1 MNMLWLDVESTG
13 LYADKHDIVQF
24 ACIPVINGVEQPSF
38 NEFCKPI
45 NWGAIQQEAIN
56 VHGITVD
63 QMKTFQTPAE
73 MCEKLVQYLDS
84 FGVQFTIAG
93 FNVSFDRKF
102 LSQFFIKQGRS
113 ADFLRLFALSTH
125 DTYHRVK
132 KIGKK
137 ELGTENLKLATLAK
151 HYNIDIQAHDAL
163 SDIAATIEVDAEV
176 ASHLGEA
183 KPIYLDA
190 VKIQDVTLP
199 EPAQLHCHSSY
210 SGNALGSVKEWAAF
224 CKEKKIPGFSI
235 CDHGLAV
242 SFAEIT
248 KVEGGVPGVG
258 LFINDGKDD
267 YISVNAWATSTE
279 GYYNLMYLA
288 SAGYEDRR
296 EVDGIT
302 VPVLTRSQM
311 KNIKGVMFSLGD
323 VYGTLG
329 QMISNCQIAALEDAM
344 THILKIIPKSQLL
357 VELVA
362 IDIAYKFTDKIGFQ
376 PLDKTRI
383 NQDGNLGK
391 AFNQQMNKIAKDH
404 NLKCIPTSNAHFLH
418 AEDKMIQDCVSKNS
432 FKSQRHFHESYHVK
446 TAQEMY
452 SIFKSHLGDD
462 MTEQRF
468 ISMVDI
474 TKKIVD
480 GAKTI
485 EINKEYHLPEIQ
497 IPDHIKAQQPDYGR
511 QCFMYM
517 MERIKEHGRW
527 IDTPEY
533 KKRFQTE
540 IDVIMNNKVLSF
552 IPYFL
557 LYEDICSHA
566 RSVGVFMGEGR
577 GSAGGSLISY
587 YLKIIH
593 IDPVAAKLPFERFLS
608 HPRIEGGSFPDI
620 DGDFSDRVPI
630 IKFLNEKYG
639 LGFAQVVTLQT
650 MKVKN
655 AIKDA
660 MWALYARN
668 RNDPEISAVCNTIPD
683 SPPGG
688 QEYNFLYGFTDKEGV
703 QHKGQVEEN
712 EMLGNFFKHYPEI
725 EKMVKKLIGSVR
737 GYGRHASA
745 YVVSTLDLSKQRIP
759 TMIMDHDELGQITVT
774 QFAAGNVE
782 DAGLIKA
789 DILRVANLEMVKQA
803 MVLIKDR
810 TGKDY
815 MIEDEIGMAEIYR
828 LPDDDNV
835 YRDFYNKKTD
845 SVFQFHT
852 EINKAHVQDFAP
864 TSREHL
870 AAMTALLRPGAM
882 DAVVINEDL
891 SEEDG
896 ISATQYYMDVRSGR
910 RRVSYVHPDLAE
922 CTSNGVFVYQEEVM
936 EFLVW
941 AGFSMAEAD
950 QYRNAISK
958 KKLEKMQSAFEKIRI
973 TCTERGWTPV
983 QIQTVCNQIQAFA
996 RYSFNRSHSRCY
1008 GDLGYITMY
1017 LKHHHPKEWWC
1028 SVLNTTDKEDKRR
1041 SFVALLGDMVKPPS
1055 MKFPSNHFEIRG
1067 DHVVSPIN
1075 VIKKIGMATADE
1087 MMSKGPFENLEDFCA
1102 RINHAKV
1109 NIGHVSAMIRARAA
1123 DDLMDDG
1130 IFVLNYGAA
1139 REDFMDRYIGARKK
1153 SKSKFKEDMHDYSPV
1168 KVFLDEREYNQCF
1181 NKSLFSDPD
1190 VKKVILSSDEAFE
1203 KTGNRGVPLF
1213 RHGKPVLGDLQIAAG
1228 MVANNVDRE
1237 VGMVLLYQSSLV
1249 KKGVSKRTGKPYEF
1263 LTISLSDGY
1272 ATVEC
1277 VDWYNKKALGWKS
1290 DSLVYVTG
1298 ILKEGWRNPVSI
1310 QIKNIRQLT
1319 KETE

>member
-1 MNMLWLDVESTG
+1 MNLFWVDIESTG
-13 LYADKHDIVQF
+13 LYADKHDVVQF
-24 ACIPVINGVEQPSF
+24 AGIPIINGVEQQSI

-63 QMKTFQTPAE
+63 RMKTFQTPAE
-73 MCEKLVQYLDS
+73 AIDKLINYLDS
-84 FGVQFTIAG
+84 FGVQFVIAG
-93 FNVSFDRKF
+93 FNVGFDRKF

-151 HYNIDIQAHDAL
+151 HYNIDIKAHDAL
-163 SDIAATIEVDAEV
+163 SDIEATIKVDAEV
-176 ASHLGEA
+176 ATHLGEA
-183 KPIYLDA
+183 KPVYLDA
-190 VKIQDVTLP
+190 VKMQDVNLP

-210 SGNALGSVKEWAAF
+210 SGDALGSVQEWADW
-224 CKEKKIPGFSI
+224 CKENKVSGFSV

-248 KVEGGVPGVG
+248 KIKGDVTGVPGVG
-258 LFINDGKDD
+258 LFINDGKDG

-296 EVDGIT
+296 ELDGIT
-302 VPVLTRSQM
+302 IPVLARSQM
-311 KNIKGVMFSLGD
+311 KNLKGVMFSLGD

-329 QMISNCQIAALEDAM
+329 QMISNCDLNLAGTLK
-344 THILKIIPKSQLL
+344 HILKIIPKSQLL
-357 VELVA
+357 LELVA

-376 PLDKTRI
+376 PIGTSPI
-383 NQDGNLGK
+383 NRDGNLGK
-391 AFNQQMNKIAKDH
+391 AFNQQMLEISEDH
-404 NLKCIPTSNAHFLH
+404 GLKCIPTSNAHYIH
-418 AEDKMIQDCVSKNS
+418 AEDKMVQDCVYKNNY
-432 FKSQRHFHESYHVK
+432 KSQRHYNESYNIK
-446 TAQEMY
+446 TAKEMY
-452 SIFKSHLGDD
+452 SILKSHLGDK
-462 MTEQRF
+462 MTEEFF
-468 ISMVDI
+468 ISMVN
-474 TKKIVD
+474 TTQKIVD

-497 IPDHIKAQQPDYGR
+497 IPDHIKTQQSDYTR

-517 MERIKEHGRW
+517 MERIKAHGRW

-540 IDVIMNNKVLSF
+540 IDVIMNNKILSF

-557 LYEDICSHA
+557 LYEDISQHA

-577 GSAGGSLISY
+577 GSAGGSLVSY

-593 IDPVAAKLPFERFLS
+593 IDPVEAKLPFERFLS
-608 HPRIEGGSFPDI
+608 HPRIEGLSFPDI

-660 MWALYARN
+660 MSALYARN
-668 RNDPEISAVCNTIPD
+668 RNDPEINAVCHTIPD

-688 QEYNFLYGFTDKEGV
+688 KEYNFLYGFTDKEGV
-703 QHKGQVEEN
+703 YHKGQVEEN

-725 EKMVKKLIGSVR
+725 ETMVKKLIGSVR

-803 MVLIKDR
+803 MGLIKDR

-815 MIEDEIGMAEIYR
+815 MIEDSKGMAEIYR
-828 LPDDDNV
+828 LPDDDGV
-835 YRDFYNKKTD
+835 YKDFYSKKTD
-845 SVFQFHT
+845 SAFQFHT

-882 DAVVINEDL
+882 DSRVVNEDV
-891 SEEDG
+891 SEEDN
-896 ISATQYYMDVRSGR
+896 ISATQYYLDVRSG
-910 RRVSYVHPDLAE
+910 
-922 CTSNGVFVYQEEVM
+922 NG
-936 EFLVW
+936 
-941 AGFSMAEAD
+941 
-950 QYRNAISK
+950 
-958 KKLEKMQSAFEKIRI
+958 
-973 TCTERGWTPV
+973 
-983 QIQTVCNQIQAFA
+983 
-996 RYSFNRSHSRCY
+996 
-1008 GDLGYITMY
+1008 
-1017 LKHHHPKEWWC
+1017 
-1028 SVLNTTDKEDKRR
+1028 
-1041 SFVALLGDMVKPPS
+1041 
-1055 MKFPSNHFEIRG
+1055 
-1067 DHVVSPIN
+1067 
-1075 VIKKIGMATADE
+1075 
-1087 MMSKGPFENLEDFCA
+1087 
-1102 RINHAKV
+1102 
-1109 NIGHVSAMIRARAA
+1109 
-1123 DDLMDDG
+1123 
-1130 IFVLNYGAA
+1130 
-1139 REDFMDRYIGARKK
+1139 
-1153 SKSKFKEDMHDYSPV
+1153 
-1168 KVFLDEREYNQCF
+1168 
-1181 NKSLFSDPD
+1181 
-1190 VKKVILSSDEAFE
+1190 
-1203 KTGNRGVPLF
+1203 
-1213 RHGKPVLGDLQIAAG
+1213 
-1228 MVANNVDRE
+1228 
-1237 VGMVLLYQSSLV
+1237 
-1249 KKGVSKRTGKPYEF
+1249 
-1263 LTISLSDGY
+1263 
-1272 ATVEC
+1272 
-1277 VDWYNKKALGWKS
+1277 
-1290 DSLVYVTG
+1290 
-1298 ILKEGWRNPVSI
+1298 
-1310 QIKNIRQLT
+1310 
-1319 KETE
+1319 